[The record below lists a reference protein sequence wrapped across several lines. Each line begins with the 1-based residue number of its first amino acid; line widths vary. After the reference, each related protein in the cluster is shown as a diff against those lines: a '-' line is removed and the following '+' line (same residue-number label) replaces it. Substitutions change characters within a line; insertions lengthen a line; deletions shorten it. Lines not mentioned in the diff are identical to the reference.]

1 MRLIITEKNNSA
13 QKIAE
18 ILSGGA
24 ATETKSFT
32 IPVFKWSDSEGETSV
47 VGTGGHG
54 VERAFP
60 EEKEYKQWKL
70 DLIHGLVDAPLITR
84 PTDGKKNV
92 IRAVQ
97 KEAKAA
103 DSLVIA
109 TDFDREGELIGLESL
124 EVALEVTPDLE
135 PTVKR
140 ARYAAL
146 TKEEIESVGYEYM
159 DVNEALERYNPE
171 VLNDGWNTL
180 PDGEKVYFISTPSAG
195 LWATR
200 AKLEERD
207 V

>member
-60 EEKEYKQWKL
+60 EEKEFKQWKL

-124 EVALEVTPDLE
+124 EVALEVNPDL
-135 PTVKR
+135 R
-140 ARYAAL
+140 
-146 TKEEIESVGYEYM
+146 
-159 DVNEALERYNPE
+159 
-171 VLNDGWNTL
+171 
-180 PDGEKVYFISTPSAG
+180 
-195 LWATR
+195 
-200 AKLEERD
+200 
-207 V
+207 